1 MDERQLKSLLNSV
14 RKGQTDVGQALSRL
28 RTLPFEDISFAKV
41 DHHRSLR
48 QGIPEVILAEYKTPE
63 ETAGIARTMFR
74 KSGKVLVTRAAQE
87 HAALLEKLPGALV
100 DYNPTARTIV
110 VAKRRAP
117 RRLKGNIVVLTA
129 GTSDRPV
136 AEEAA
141 VTARFLGSRTSEIHD
156 VGVAGLHRLMDAQ
169 TAIEGARVVIVVAG
183 MEGALPSVVG
193 GLTKRPVIAV
203 PTSVGYGTSFGGITA
218 LFAMLNSCVP
228 GVAVVNIDNGFGAA
242 CLAHRI
248 NTPSS
253 R

>member
-1 MDERQLKSLLNSV
+1 MDEHRLKKLLDSV
-14 RKGQTDVGQALSRL
+14 RQGRTEVAEALSLL
-28 RTLPFEDISFAKV
+28 RTLPYEDLSFAKV

-63 ETAGIARTMFR
+63 ETAEIARTMFKR
-74 KSGKVLVTRAAQE
+74 SGRVLITRAG
-87 HAALLEKLPGALV
+87 HGHHHSLEKLPGALV

-110 VAKRRAP
+110 ITGKPRRRA
-117 RRLKGNIVVLTA
+117 LKGNIAVLTA
-129 GTSDRPV
+129 GTSDRAV

-156 VGVAGLHRLMDAQ
+156 VGVAGLHRLMDAR
-169 TAIEGARVVIVVAG
+169 TAMEGARVIIVVAG

-193 GLTKRPVIAV
+193 GLTRRPVVAV

-228 GVAVVNIDNGFGAA
+228 GLAVVNIDNGFGAA

-248 NTPSS
+248 NMVSS

>member
-1 MDERQLKSLLNSV
+1 MDERQLKTLLNSV
-14 RKGQTDVGQALSRL
+14 RKGRTEVSQAVSRL
-28 RTLPFEDISFAKV
+28 RTLPFEDLSFARV

-48 QGIPEVILAEYKTPE
+48 QGIPEVILGEYKTPE

-74 KSGKVLVTRAAQE
+74 KSGKVLVTRAGEE
-87 HAALLEKLPGALV
+87 HCALLEKLPGALV

-110 VAKRRAP
+110 LTKRRGR
-117 RRLKGNIVVLTA
+117 RRLRGNIVVLTA

-141 VTARFLGSRTSEIHD
+141 VTAEFLGSRTSTVHD

-169 TAIEGARVVIVVAG
+169 SAIEQARVVIVVAG

-193 GLTKRPVIAV
+193 GLTNRPVVAV
-203 PTSVGYGTSFGGITA
+203 PTSVGYGTSFGGMTA

-228 GVAVVNIDNGFGAA
+228 GLAVVNIDNGFGAA

-248 NTPSS
+248 NTLAS

>member
-1 MDERQLKSLLNSV
+1 MDERQLKNLLNSV
-14 RKGQTDVGQALSRL
+14 RKGRTEVSQAVSQL
-28 RTLPFEDISFAKV
+28 RTLPFEDLSFARV

-48 QGIPEVILAEYKTPE
+48 QGIPAVILGEYKTPE
-63 ETAGIARTMFR
+63 ETAGIARTLFR
-74 KSGKVLVTRAAQE
+74 KSGKVLVTRAGEE
-87 HAALLEKLPGALV
+87 HCALLEKLPGALV

-110 VAKRRAP
+110 LTKRRGR
-117 RRLKGNIVVLTA
+117 RRLRGNIVVLTA

-141 VTARFLGSRTSEIHD
+141 VTAEFLGSRTSTVHD

-169 TAIEGARVVIVVAG
+169 SAIEQARVVIVVAG

-193 GLTKRPVIAV
+193 GLTNRPVVAV
-203 PTSVGYGTSFGGITA
+203 PTSVGYGTSFGGMTA

-228 GVAVVNIDNGFGAA
+228 GLAVMNIDNGFGAA

-248 NTPSS
+248 NTLSS

>member
-1 MDERQLKSLLNSV
+1 MDERQLKNLLNSV
-14 RKGQTDVGQALSRL
+14 RKGRTEVSQAVSRL
-28 RTLPFEDISFAKV
+28 RTLPFEDLSFARV

-48 QGIPEVILAEYKTPE
+48 QGIPEVILGEYKTPE

-74 KSGKVLVTRAAQE
+74 KSGKVLVTRAGEE
-87 HAALLEKLPGALV
+87 HCALLEKLPGALV

-110 VAKRRAP
+110 LTKRRGR
-117 RRLKGNIVVLTA
+117 RRLRGNIVVLTA

-141 VTARFLGSRTSEIHD
+141 VTAEFLGSRTSTVHD

-169 TAIEGARVVIVVAG
+169 SAIEQARVVIVVAG

-193 GLTKRPVIAV
+193 GLTNRPVVAV
-203 PTSVGYGTSFGGITA
+203 PTSVGYGTSFGGMTA

-228 GVAVVNIDNGFGAA
+228 GLAVMNIDNGFGAA

-248 NTPSS
+248 NTLSS

>member
-1 MDERQLKSLLNSV
+1 MDERQLKNLLNSV
-14 RKGQTDVGQALSRL
+14 RKGRTEVSQAVSRL
-28 RTLPFEDISFAKV
+28 RTLPFEDLSFARV

-48 QGIPEVILAEYKTPE
+48 QGIPEVILGEYKTPE

-74 KSGKVLVTRAAQE
+74 KSGKVLVTRAGEE
-87 HAALLEKLPGALV
+87 HCALLEKLPGALV

-110 VAKRRAP
+110 LTKRRGR
-117 RRLKGNIVVLTA
+117 RRLRGNIVVLTA

-141 VTARFLGSRTSEIHD
+141 VTAEFLGSRTSAVHD

-169 TAIEGARVVIVVAG
+169 SAIEKARVVIVVAG

-193 GLTKRPVIAV
+193 GLTNRPVVAV
-203 PTSVGYGTSFGGITA
+203 PTSVGYGTSFGGMTA

-228 GVAVVNIDNGFGAA
+228 GLAVVNIDNGFGAA

-248 NTPSS
+248 NTLSS